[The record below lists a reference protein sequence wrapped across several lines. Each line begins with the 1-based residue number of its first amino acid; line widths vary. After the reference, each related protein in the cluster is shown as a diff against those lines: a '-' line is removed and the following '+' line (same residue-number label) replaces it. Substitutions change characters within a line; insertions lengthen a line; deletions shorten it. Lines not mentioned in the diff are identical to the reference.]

1 MWRKIKLTND
11 VEPNDAYVTIGNGQM
26 HFGIAACKLIPN
38 CIDMPYVEFF
48 RGDDAHLIGVA
59 MVTTESEDS
68 VPIRRPRSTANKGED
83 HVKSF
88 SVISNNVMR
97 KVFGDVGVAPTS
109 VKCKVRVDDDAHN
122 MFIIDMNTQREAK
135 TIREEVS

>member
-1 MWRKIKLTND
+1 
-11 VEPNDAYVTIGNGQM
+11 
-26 HFGIAACKLIPN
+26 
-38 CIDMPYVEFF
+38 
-48 RGDDAHLIGVA
+48 

-88 SVISNNVMR
+88 SVISTNVMR

-122 MFIIDMNTQREAK
+122 MCIIDMNTQREAK